1 MIAELFLIVDLL
13 KKSSLRSTPTIS
25 QPDIKTPTPK
35 RPRGLGLF
43 DLGKIET
50 ITQPVVIPPISG
62 EDLTQWWLDAT
73 KDIPITSLPPK
84 AR

>member
-1 MIAELFLIVDLL
+1 MIAELLLIVDLL
-13 KKSSLRSTPTIS
+13 NRRKRSTPPIS

-50 ITQPVVIPPISG
+50 ITQPVPIDPTKIDFAKLDWIPRKG
-62 EDLTQWWLDAT
+62 F
-73 KDIPITSLPPK
+73 
-84 AR
+84 

>member
-1 MIAELFLIVDLL
+1 MIAELLLIVDLL
-13 KKSSLRSTPTIS
+13 NKSSLRSTPTIS

-50 ITQPVVIPPISG
+50 ITQPVPIDPSKIDFAKLDWIPRKG
-62 EDLTQWWLDAT
+62 F
-73 KDIPITSLPPK
+73 
-84 AR
+84 

>member
-13 KKSSLRSTPTIS
+13 KKRDFVDTPAIS
-25 QPDIKTPTPK
+25 QPDISKPK

-50 ITQPVVIPPISG
+50 ITQPVPIDPSKIDFAKLDWIPRKG
-62 EDLTQWWLDAT
+62 F
-73 KDIPITSLPPK
+73 
-84 AR
+84 